1 MKTLCCVALLS
12 VVMVSD
18 CLAQAQTV
26 RCWVPRDTQFYTLRS
41 NANGANDCI
50 RFVRR
55 DDRLQGQI
63 YVNSQPGNIKP
74 CTLQT
79 GPHTGQAINVRPVIY
94 RTGPDRWADN
104 QDLQCPP

>member
-1 MKTLCCVALLS
+1 MKTLGCLALLS

-26 RCWVPRDTQFYTLRS
+26 SCWVPRDTQFFTLRP

-50 RFVRR
+50 RFVRS
-55 DDRLQGQI
+55 DDRLGGQT
-63 YVNSQPGNIKP
+63 YVNSERGKILP

-79 GPHTGQAINVRPVIY
+79 GPHSGQAISVRPVIY
-94 RTGPDRWADN
+94 RRGPDRWVDN